1 VCAVLLLA
9 LAVPP
14 AHAAEPVSD
23 RQAIHILD
31 RLAYGPSA
39 EDLRHLKSLGIERYI
54 AEQLDPASITE
65 PPELTARVAA
75 LDTLALTPVE
85 LFQQYG
91 PPRPADGSKPT
102 PEQVRE
108 RREKARTILQQAQE
122 ARLLRAVY
130 SRRQLAEVM
139 VDFWYNHF
147 NVFANKGQSRL
158 WFAAYE
164 AQAIR
169 PNAFGHFRDL
179 LVATARHPAM
189 LFYLDNAQNAAP
201 GSKRPDGGEAGL
213 NENYAREL
221 MELHTLGANG
231 GYTQD
236 DVVALARILTGW
248 TIART
253 PKASPDGSGFAFS
266 LARHDTGPK
275 KFLGHE
281 IEEGG
286 EAEGLAALDILARHP
301 ATARRIAFELSQ
313 YFVADQPPPAL
324 VERLAA
330 RFAATDGNIGEVL
343 KTLFASREFRDS
355 IGGKYKTPYRY
366 VVSAVRA
373 AGVPLANPK
382 PLLSAMA
389 RQGMPLY
396 GCQTPDGYRDT
407 ADAWLSPDASLLR
420 VSFATA
426 LASGNLPVAA
436 AQQTPEVALGMAPRP
451 EVVAVSSVEPK
462 REPVDAE
469 ALQRLLG
476 AALSH
481 SARQVIAAVPPAQR
495 AALILGSPDFMR
507 R

>member
-9 LAVPP
+9 LDVPP

-54 AEQLDPASITE
+54 AEQLDPASLTE

-75 LDTLALTPVE
+75 LDTLVLTPVE

-221 MELHTLGANG
+221 MELHTLGADG

-253 PKASPDGSGFAFS
+253 PKASPDGSGFAFNS
-266 LARHDTGPK
+266 AHHGTGPK
-275 KFLGHE
+275 KFLGHDM
-281 IEEGG
+281 EEGG

-301 ATARRIAFELSQ
+301 ATARRIAFELAQ
-313 YFVADQPPPAL
+313 YFVADQPSPAL

-436 AQQTPEVALGMAPRP
+436 AQQTPEVALAMTPRP
-451 EVVAVSSVEPK
+451 EVMAVSSVEPK

-469 ALQRLLG
+469 ALQRLLD